1 MGTIRIG
8 CQTYTWQMSGKKY
21 LDKLEHIIQI
31 AAQAQYVG
39 LEPETQFL
47 GRLWEPALMHET
59 LAANG
64 LKLAALTLVED
75 WLHPVETDAERAHA
89 DKTIEFLQRFPGTM
103 LAIVQMPGKD
113 RANLRERQENL
124 LKCVNAIAKR
134 AHNRGIACSYHP
146 NSPGGSVV
154 RTEEDYHFFLN
165 GLDHAVIGYAPDVGH
180 IAAGGMDPLA
190 IIQRYRSLV
199 NHVHYKDMGSDGE
212 WAAMGDGVID
222 FTGIT
227 TYLRDSGYDGW
238 IIVEYECPRAVDE
251 PDAVTLE
258 DGIYV
263 RDQLLPIVT
272 KS

>member
-8 CQTYTWQMSGKKY
+8 CQTYTWQMSGQKY
-21 LDKLEHIIQI
+21 LGKLEHIIQI
-31 AAQAQYVG
+31 TAQAQYAG

-47 GRLWEPALMHET
+47 GRLWDPALMHQT
-59 LAANG
+59 LAANN

-75 WLHPVETDAERAHA
+75 WLHPVETDAERTHA
-89 DKTIEFLQRFPGTM
+89 DRTIEFLQSFPGTM

-113 RANLRERQENL
+113 RSNLRERQENL

-134 AHNRGIACSYHP
+134 AHNQSIACTYHP

-180 IAAGGMDPLA
+180 IAAGGMDPLV

-222 FTGIT
+222 FPGIT
-227 TYLRDSGYDGW
+227 AYLRDSGYDGW
-238 IIVEYECPRAVDE
+238 IIVEDECRRAEEE
-251 PDAVTLE
+251 PDQVTLE

-272 KS
+272 S